1 MYGVLAWG
9 NARSSAL
16 RKTITLQKRAV
27 RTINRAAFNS
37 HTDPLFNRSR
47 ILKISDLYQY
57 QVLLFMYDFVH
68 HNLPRSFDDSFH
80 YNYEIQNVHQ
90 TRQSGQ
96 LYIPRCQ
103 SNFAGKLPLFTFP
116 DVWKK
121 WSSSI
126 PNGSRMQFRNYIKS
140 KFTQSYPSHVKC
152 TNLHCSE
159 CH

>member
-1 MYGVLAWG
+1 MSRPYIDHVWSNNCETNSERFPSLHNIAICVLIYHDQWYQKLWIDHDAC
-9 NARSSAL
+9 SSAL

-47 ILKISDLYQY
+47 ILKISDLYQSHI
-57 QVLLFMYDFVH
+57 QVLIFMYDFVH

-80 YNYEIQNVHQ
+80 YTCNYEIQNLHQ

-103 SNFAGKLPLFTFP
+103 SNFAG
-116 DVWKK
+116 
-121 WSSSI
+121 
-126 PNGSRMQFRNYIKS
+126 N
-140 KFTQSYPSHVKC
+140 
-152 TNLHCSE
+152 
-159 CH
+159 

>member
-1 MYGVLAWG
+1 MINRKVSNSIFAIKQLKHTLPIDILRTLYFALIHPHLTYGVLAWG

-37 HTDPLFNRSR
+37 HTYPLFNRSR

-80 YNYEIQNVHQ
+80 YNYEIQNLHQ

-103 SNFAGKLPLFTFP
+103 SNFAGKLPLFYFP
-116 DVWKK
+116 
-121 WSSSI
+121 
-126 PNGSRMQFRNYIKS
+126 
-140 KFTQSYPSHVKC
+140 
-152 TNLHCSE
+152 
-159 CH
+159 